1 MQNPLNKHA
10 LWQFIDDHASF
21 RVPSPESTGRLYF
34 PLGNEAGILSSITP
48 DLHGDIKTN
57 HNSFLTMPVTIED
70 LHDSKSSRN
79 FWVHIEGYGVWS
91 VVGVSAVQNAHK
103 FLHKNREKVNLDAGM
118 LWHKVTRENQEL
130 GLRSEVTNFA
140 PVGHDTIELMV
151 VSLTNLG
158 TTKLK
163 ITPTSAIPIFGRS
176 ADNLRDHHNV
186 TSLLL

>member
-1 MQNPLNKHA
+1 MTHKNA
-10 LWQFIDDHASF
+10 LWQFMDDQAGF
-21 RVPSPESTGRLYF
+21 RVENPETVSRLYF
-34 PLGNEAGILSSITP
+34 PLANEAGILSSITP

-57 HNSFLTMPVTIED
+57 HNSFLMRPVTIED

-91 VVGVSAVQNAHK
+91 VGGVSAVQNAYK
-103 FLHKNREKVNLDAGM
+103 FLHKNKEKVSLDAVM
-118 LWHKVTRENQEL
+118 LWHKVTRENQAL

-140 PVGHDTIELMV
+140 PVGRDTIELMV

-158 TTKLK
+158 TAKLK